1 MFIISGSR
9 KIKHKVV
16 WFLADIKDF
25 TERKLYIFE
34 DIIKQHTVLEEKNI
48 ITGEIFSQKNSGKK
62 AEEIIERERIRLLY
76 TSDDIRI
83 KKGKPF
89 GWTFGDNR
97 EIHNK
102 KGEVVAIRRYRCDY
116 YGQKEIINC

>member
-34 DIIKQHTVLEEKNI
+34 DIIKQHTVLEEKNNR
-48 ITGEIFSQKNSGKK
+48 TGEIFSQKN
-62 AEEIIERERIRLLY
+62 
-76 TSDDIRI
+76 
-83 KKGKPF
+83 
-89 GWTFGDNR
+89 
-97 EIHNK
+97 
-102 KGEVVAIRRYRCDY
+102 
-116 YGQKEIINC
+116 